1 MNYIRNFFGWGAQK
15 NIDNAQPNK
24 VEKEFDGFEIF
35 EKSQLT
41 APEQNYISK
50 ALNIRNMSNNIV
62 SGIKKI
68 TSGVLDIVS
77 CANPFN
83 KVPVNNKTSQQKA
96 SMLLDNKNIQDLTKK
111 IKRYYGIDVA
121 YLKNK
126 KGHLNVK
133 DLVNLMK
140 ENQILF
146 AKIESL
152 KRGKPKNF
160 LESQLNTLKVSA
172 NLCLI
177 SKNNAEI
184 LHNYVC
190 LACAKASNEGRDKQQ
205 MQYLFQ
211 VNDIAE
217 KMAKKYE
224 NHAKEIVNL
233 TKEFLIALK
242 RKKNLDKKRNELE
255 AKRRLNQ
262 NANKRNLN
270 KKNSG
275 KKDAML
281 KRPGI
286 SNKRKNMST
295 TKLPKEI
302 VDNYDKPHALKN
314 YINSKPFEDESTEE
328 SSTLS
333 DIDTNSEFQALED
346 NINAGT
352 IKNGSIE
359 DSNIFD
365 DIDIDSVKNGY
376 DKAKAKYDEQ
386 NKLMNEQK
394 KELSKLRKE
403 HGRINKF
410 FAQYAQ
416 NDVSNEEIDKELEE
430 LGKKLKESQ
439 ADTVPNSEEYIN
451 IELEKIEKEVENELK
466 NQL

>member
-15 NIDNAQPNK
+15 NIDNPHPNN
-24 VEKEFDGFEIF
+24 VENEFNDFEIF
-35 EKSQLT
+35 EKSQLNE
-41 APEQNYISK
+41 PKQNYISR

-83 KVPVNNKTSQQKA
+83 KVPVNNKTQRKA
-96 SMLLDNKNIQDLTKK
+96 DILSDNKNIQDLTEK
-111 IKRYYGIDVA
+111 IKLYYGIDVA

-133 DLVNLMK
+133 DLMSLMK

-152 KRGKPKNF
+152 KRGNPKNF

-177 SKNNAEI
+177 LKNNAEI

-190 LACAKASNEGRDKQQ
+190 LACAKESNEGRDKQQ

-270 KKNSG
+270 KKISG

-302 VDNYDKPHALKN
+302 VDNYDKPHSLKN
-314 YINSKPFEDESTEE
+314 YINSKPFENESTEE
-328 SSTLS
+328 SSTLN

-346 NINAGT
+346 DISIET
-352 IKNGSIE
+352 IKKESIE
-359 DSNIFD
+359 NSNIFD
-365 DIDIDSVKNGY
+365 DIDIDSIKKGRDEAKEEY
-376 DKAKAKYDEQ
+376 DKQ
-386 NKLMNEQK
+386 NKLLDKQK

-410 FAQYAQ
+410 FAQYGQ
-416 NDVSNEEIDKELEE
+416 NNVSDEELEE
-430 LGKKLKESQ
+430 LRK
-439 ADTVPNSEEYIN
+439 
-451 IELEKIEKEVENELK
+451 
-466 NQL
+466 QL

>member
-24 VEKEFDGFEIF
+24 VEKEFDGFEII
-35 EKSQLT
+35 EKSQLNE
-41 APEQNYISK
+41 PEQNYISK

-126 KGHLNVK
+126 KWHLNVK
-133 DLVNLMK
+133 DLMNLMK

-205 MQYLFQ
+205 MQHLFQ

-233 TKEFLIALK
+233 TKEFFFALK

-270 KKNSG
+270 KKISG

-281 KRPGI
+281 KRPGV
-286 SNKRKNMST
+286 SNKRKNIST
-295 TKLPKEI
+295 PKLPKEI

-314 YINSKPFEDESTEE
+314 YINSKPFENESTEE

-333 DIDTNSEFQALED
+333 DVDINNEFQALED
-346 NINAGT
+346 DISTET
-352 IKNGSIE
+352 IKKESIE
-359 DSNIFD
+359 NSNILD
-365 DIDIDSVKNGY
+365 DIDIDSIKNRRDEAKAEY
-376 DKAKAKYDEQ
+376 DKQNRLLDEQ
-386 NKLMNEQK
+386 E
-394 KELSKLRKE
+394 KELSKLEKDQRPF
-403 HGRINKF
+403 NNF
-410 FAQYAQ
+410 FAQYVQ
-416 NDVSNEEIDKELEE
+416 GDVSDE
-430 LGKKLKESQ
+430 
-439 ADTVPNSEEYIN
+439 
-451 IELEKIEKEVENELK
+451 ELK
-466 NQL
+466 NL

>member
-1 MNYIRNFFGWGAQK
+1 
-15 NIDNAQPNK
+15 
-24 VEKEFDGFEIF
+24 
-35 EKSQLT
+35 
-41 APEQNYISK
+41 
-50 ALNIRNMSNNIV
+50 
-62 SGIKKI
+62 
-68 TSGVLDIVS
+68 
-77 CANPFN
+77 
-83 KVPVNNKTSQQKA
+83 
-96 SMLLDNKNIQDLTKK
+96 
-111 IKRYYGIDVA
+111 
-121 YLKNK
+121 
-126 KGHLNVK
+126 
-133 DLVNLMK
+133 MK

-190 LACAKASNEGRDKQQ
+190 LACAKESNEGRDKQQ

-270 KKNSG
+270 KKISG

>member
-1 MNYIRNFFGWGAQK
+1 MFFVQTYHKNHKWKKMIDKKEESVYNAKYIMNYLRNFFGWDVHK
-15 NIDNAQPNK
+15 NNNNLQPNK

-35 EKSQLT
+35 EKSHLNE
-41 APEQNYISK
+41 PEQNYISK

-96 SMLLDNKNIQDLTKK
+96 SMLLDKKNIQDLTKK

-133 DLVNLMK
+133 DLMNLMK

-242 RKKNLDKKRNELE
+242 RKKNLDKKRNELK
-255 AKRRLNQ
+255 AKRGLNQ
-262 NANKRNLN
+262 NANKENLN
-270 KKNSG
+270 KKISG

-281 KRPGI
+281 KRPGV
-286 SNKRKNMST
+286 SNKRKNIST
-295 TKLPKEI
+295 PKLPKEI
-302 VDNYDKPHALKN
+302 VDNYDKPHAL
-314 YINSKPFEDESTEE
+314 INSKPFENESTEE

-333 DIDTNSEFQALED
+333 DIDIDNKLQALED

-376 DKAKAKYDEQ
+376 DKAKAKYDER

-394 KELSKLRKE
+394 KNFLS
-403 HGRINKF
+403 
-410 FAQYAQ
+410 
-416 NDVSNEEIDKELEE
+416 
-430 LGKKLKESQ
+430 
-439 ADTVPNSEEYIN
+439 
-451 IELEKIEKEVENELK
+451 
-466 NQL
+466 